1 MKHLRL
7 LAFAA
12 LAVLLTQCYPG
23 GPEYYEEMDIVYTNY
38 DKNYDFKSKGTYAM
52 PDKIVKITGSAIGEE
67 GPEYVP
73 DIYGKTVL
81 AKIEANMTTLGWTK
95 ATSPETADL
104 VLFPAV
110 WTNTTVVYWYD
121 YWCWYYPY
129 YCGWGYY
136 YSYPS
141 VSSYTTGTMVMT
153 MVPTAES
160 VVPNSVWTSAINGLM
175 SGAYDA
181 TRVTNAIEQAF
192 KQSPYLNTK

>member
-7 LAFAA
+7 LGFAA

-23 GPEYYEEMDIVYTNY
+23 GPEYYEDLDLTYTNY
-38 DKNYDFKSKGTYAM
+38 DKNYDFQAAGTYSM
-52 PDKIVKITGSAIGEE
+52 PEKIVKITGSAIGED
-67 GPEYVP
+67 GPEFVS
-73 DIYGKTVL
+73 DIYATSIL
-81 AKIEANMTTLGWTK
+81 AKIESNMTKLGWTK
-95 ATSPETADL
+95 ATTPETADV

-136 YSYPS
+136 YPYPS
-141 VSSYTTGTMVMT
+141 VSTYTTGTMVMT
-153 MVPTAES
+153 MIPTDDS
-160 VVPNSVWTSAINGLM
+160 VVPASVWTSAINGLL
-175 SGAYDA
+175 SGSYNV
-181 TRVTNAIEQAF
+181 TRVNNGIDQAF